1 MATVEFDARGLKCPM
16 PVLKMNG
23 LVLARK
29 VQPGDTLAITADC
42 PTFEKDMK
50 EWCAKAKKVL
60 IVIRDIGNNTKR
72 AEIRI

>member
-1 MATVEFDARGLKCPM
+1 MATVEFDARGMKCPM

-23 LVLARK
+23 MVLAKK
-29 VQPGDTLAITADC
+29 VQTGDTLAVIADC
-42 PTFEKDMK
+42 PTFEKDMR

-60 IVIRDIGNNTKR
+60 IVLKDIGNNAKR